1 MRRLRTCE
9 FRVSIFCRPAE
20 TYRMGCKPCWNL
32 FKRAECLMMSC
43 AESGYHALLQS
54 NVSCVGQLCG
64 SSRTTTLRVRMDSP
78 MATASCVKL
87 QPCKKAAVIAAFH
100 VSGIVS
106 GASQWDGPDPKPHR
120 QMAVVPQHHFLN
132 LRLREVPRRFGTLAR
147 LPNQSFKE
155 ELRDSEL
162 LLAELQEKADSLEEK
177 HTLLLRRVRRAERDR
192 DVAVQRSAE
201 VEVAVRQLREEAA
214 PVIARFMESEACS
227 EDLVRL
233 KEEMAACKEELAE
246 GLPKLAELEDDEE
259 FDKEETSRNTSK
271 PFERLEARM
280 SKQRWQKEQTAGKPL
295 AIHQRVRQRKEA
307 EKAECAGALAQLE
320 AQHTEEVWVVAMAVN
335 GDGGGG
341 EGGQG
346 LGSGEAK
353 RARRGYWRDGAVLR
367 AVSLLTTLHKQDLSP
382 SFAAPE
388 HGEIRE
394 AQGSSPEVR
403 TPTETRRR
411 TAFVSLA
418 TEDYGRGALVMSASM
433 RTRLP
438 EDVDVVVFSD
448 AELAVVPGVS
458 VRELEDLPKVSP
470 PQQAGEPLMPHFRFC
485 WRKLGLW
492 ALEEYDVIFY
502 LDSDMLAVGDVA
514 GLLDF
519 LPEEG
524 QLGAVPSCECWRS
537 ESCTYTLGPREGLY
551 VNAGLLCFRPS
562 MLELGKMRE
571 ALANW
576 TFSERDAQPN
586 AAHFFPE
593 AMPFA
598 EQDFLNSFFR
608 GRIRPLPSAFNAL
621 QHAMKNPKHMAALE
635 LEKCRILHY
644 VMGKPWERASRVDED
659 VADLRALWWQAWKDN
674 ASKACLHPRW
684 ERHRVHAALPLFL
697 VKDFVNVEGEASL
710 ISEIYGEELKGRWT
724 QLRRRR
730 LMCLGGV
737 PHPDG
742 AICEDLPQAIFQLGS
757 NLVRVGA
764 TEGPPNQ
771 CFINHY
777 SPGEGIDAH
786 CDGPQFHPEVA
797 ILTLEGPALL
807 HFGLVEKKA
816 YPHLPPRFEVLLEPR
831 SLLVMRGEAYNL
843 YVHRIDHAEAETTRD
858 GLEVQRA
865 RRRTSLTF
873 RRLAHV
879 KLESKD
885 VKGEA
890 ERLGRQAQWRW
901 FATQLSEFD

>member
-1 MRRLRTCE
+1 M
-9 FRVSIFCRPAE
+9 
-20 TYRMGCKPCWNL
+20 
-32 FKRAECLMMSC
+32 EC
-43 AESGYHALLQS
+43 
-54 NVSCVGQLCG
+54 
-64 SSRTTTLRVRMDSP
+64 
-78 MATASCVKL
+78 
-87 QPCKKAAVIAAFH
+87 F
-100 VSGIVS
+100 
-106 GASQWDGPDPKPHR
+106 W
-120 QMAVVPQHHFLN
+120 
-132 LRLREVPRRFGTLAR
+132 
-147 LPNQSFKE
+147 
-155 ELRDSEL
+155 
-162 LLAELQEKADSLEEK
+162 LQEKADSLEEK

-192 DVAVQRSAE
+192 DLAVQRSAE

-214 PVIARFMESEACS
+214 PVIARFMESEVLRSQLQACS

-246 GLPKLAELEDDEE
+246 GLPKLAELEDDE
-259 FDKEETSRNTSK
+259 
-271 PFERLEARM
+271 
-280 SKQRWQKEQTAGKPL
+280 
-295 AIHQRVRQRKEA
+295 
-307 EKAECAGALAQLE
+307 AECAGALAQLE
-320 AQHTEEVWVVAMAVN
+320 AQHTEEV
-335 GDGGGG
+335 
-341 EGGQG
+341 
-346 LGSGEAK
+346 
-353 RARRGYWRDGAVLR
+353 
-367 AVSLLTTLHKQDLSP
+367 SLLTTLHKQDLTCIPVLRPECTGRSGRRYF
-382 SFAAPE
+382 SQAWCELWCVQTVTAP
-388 HGEIRE
+388 
-394 AQGSSPEVR
+394 V
-403 TPTETRRR
+403 RRR

-418 TEDYGRGALVMSASM
+418 TEDYGRGALVMSVAGQRRMWVLTVATATERCNTLQASM

-438 EDVDVVVFSD
+438 DDVDVVVFSD
-448 AELAVVPGVS
+448 AELAVVPGGAC
-458 VRELEDLPKVSP
+458 VRGRRTADARYLGFQMLVMLS
-470 PQQAGEPLMPHFRFC
+470 QRPHFRFC

-519 LPEEG
+519 MPEEG

-537 ESCTYTLGPREGLY
+537 ESCNYTLGPREGLY

-571 ALANW
+571 ALAKW
-576 TFSERDAQPN
+576 AERDAQPN

-598 EQDFLNSFFR
+598 EQDFLNSYFR
-608 GRIRPLPSAFNAL
+608 GRIRSLPSAFNVL
-621 QHAMKNPKHMAALE
+621 QHAMKNPKHMDALE
-635 LEKCRILHY
+635 LENCSILHY

-659 VADLRALWWQAWKDN
+659 VADLRALWWQAWQDT
-674 ASKACLHPRW
+674 ASKACLRPRW

-742 AICEDLPQAIFQLGS
+742 AICEDLPEVIFQLAS

-764 TEGPPNQ
+764 TEGAPNQ
-771 CFINHY
+771 CFVNHY
-777 SPGEGIDAH
+777 RPGEGIDAH
-786 CDGPQFHPEVA
+786 CDGPQFNPEVA

-843 YVHRIDHAEAETTRD
+843 YVHRIDHAEADTTRD

-890 ERLGRQAQWRW
+890 QRLGRQAQWRW
-901 FATQLSEFD
+901 FASQLSEFD

>member
-1 MRRLRTCE
+1 
-9 FRVSIFCRPAE
+9 
-20 TYRMGCKPCWNL
+20 
-32 FKRAECLMMSC
+32 
-43 AESGYHALLQS
+43 
-54 NVSCVGQLCG
+54 
-64 SSRTTTLRVRMDSP
+64 
-78 MATASCVKL
+78 
-87 QPCKKAAVIAAFH
+87 
-100 VSGIVS
+100 
-106 GASQWDGPDPKPHR
+106 
-120 QMAVVPQHHFLN
+120 
-132 LRLREVPRRFGTLAR
+132 
-147 LPNQSFKE
+147 E

-214 PVIARFMESEACS
+214 PVIARFMESEVLRSQLQACS

-233 KEEMAACKEELAE
+233 KEEMAACKDELAE
-246 GLPKLAELEDDEE
+246 GLPKLAELEDDE
-259 FDKEETSRNTSK
+259 
-271 PFERLEARM
+271 
-280 SKQRWQKEQTAGKPL
+280 
-295 AIHQRVRQRKEA
+295 
-307 EKAECAGALAQLE
+307 AECAGALAQLE
-320 AQHTEEVWVVAMAVN
+320 AQHTEEV
-335 GDGGGG
+335 
-341 EGGQG
+341 
-346 LGSGEAK
+346 
-353 RARRGYWRDGAVLR
+353 
-367 AVSLLTTLHKQDLSP
+367 SLLTTLHKQDLSS
-382 SFAAPE
+382 SFAAPV
-388 HGEIRE
+388 HREIRLGTE
-394 AQGSSPEVR
+394 TPLPLKGPLSLSRDAWQGEVQGVQVR
-403 TPTETRRR
+403 TPTARARRA
-411 TAFVSLA
+411 AFVSLA

-433 RTRLP
+433 RSRLP
-438 EDVDVVVFSD
+438 EDVDVIVFSD

-458 VRELEDLPKVSP
+458 VRELEDLPTVSP

-519 LPEEG
+519 MPEEG

-537 ESCTYTLGPREGLY
+537 ESCNYTLGPREGLY

-730 LMCLGGV
+730 LLCLGGV

-764 TEGPPNQ
+764 TEGSPNQ
-771 CFINHY
+771 CFINQY

-843 YVHRIDHAEAETTRD
+843 YVHRIDHAEADTTRD